1 MIDEELIAPC
11 GMNCA
16 ICVGFFGYT
25 MTDKKR
31 KMKCTG
37 CKPSNKSCAHLKKY
51 CEKLLKNKI
60 EYCYE
65 CNDFPC
71 KYLKKLDDKYIT
83 RFNMSMIEN
92 LKQIKKEGM
101 DKFLK
106 MQKEKY
112 KCPNCKNLICVH
124 TNKCYNCNYS
134 I

>member
-1 MIDEELIAPC
+1 MIDKKLIAPC

-16 ICVGFFGYT
+16 ICVAFFGYT
-25 MTDKKR
+25 MADKKR
-31 KMKCTG
+31 KMSCPG
-37 CKPSNKSCAHLKKY
+37 CKPSNKSCAHIKKY
-51 CEKLLKNKI
+51 CKKLLENKI

-65 CNDFPC
+65 CSDFPC
-71 KYLKKLDDKYIT
+71 KYLKRLDDKYIK
-83 RFNMSMIEN
+83 RFDMSMIEN

-112 KCPNCKNLICVH
+112 TCPNCGNLICVH